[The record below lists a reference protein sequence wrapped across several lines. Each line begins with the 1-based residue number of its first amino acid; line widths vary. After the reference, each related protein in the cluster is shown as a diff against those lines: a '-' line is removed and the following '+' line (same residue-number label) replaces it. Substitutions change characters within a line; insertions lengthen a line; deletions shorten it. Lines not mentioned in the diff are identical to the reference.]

1 MYYKSVHH
9 PISNQPTGI
18 EKTLAIFKTNQEA
31 LLSIVCLGVF
41 YS

>member
-9 PISNQPTGI
+9 PISNQPIGT
-18 EKTLAIFKTNQEA
+18 EKTLAIFKTNQF
-31 LLSIVCLGVF
+31 VCLDVF